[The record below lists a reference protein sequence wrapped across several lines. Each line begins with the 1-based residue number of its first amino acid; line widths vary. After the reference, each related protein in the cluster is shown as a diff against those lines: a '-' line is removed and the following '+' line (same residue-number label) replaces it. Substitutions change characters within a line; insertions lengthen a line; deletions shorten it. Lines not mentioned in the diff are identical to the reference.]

1 MKVDRRVCSHK
12 GGVLNIWIRIGDRG
26 RRGKVKGDKN
36 KEQKKK
42 GSAYN
47 SYFHLAYYKN
57 YTVDFQK
64 GCEQNGLAS

>member
-1 MKVDRRVCSHK
+1 MIGA
-12 GGVLNIWIRIGDRG
+12 GG
-26 RRGKVKGDKN
+26 GKVKGDKN
-36 KEQKKK
+36 KEPKKKK

-64 GCEQNGLAS
+64 RCEQNGLASKDGGMV

>member
-1 MKVDRRVCSHK
+1 M
-12 GGVLNIWIRIGDRG
+12 IGG

-36 KEQKKK
+36 KEQKKKK

-64 GCEQNGLAS
+64 RCEQNGLAS